1 MATQATFTFQNVV
14 GKTTGVAPPKA
25 FLPADAKERYYDESD
40 GLRGYLPGGS
50 SLLEILASRY
60 HYIINGCEYGDE
72 NFVLMFLRPVG
83 WGCRLAFYLFSVVF
97 LVIAMMRDTNPISQ
111 YTFSRERDAEGVL
124 KNDQTDVF
132 EWFVYVTYIVWVATI
147 LTEIL
152 TYLVGR
158 GGGGKRPHDGQCSAF
173 PLTLFNRVSLPGGA
187 DDIRCAHGMILLLWF
202 LALGASASTML
213 YATISHMFV
222 KRNSYFMWLFV
233 VFICFEAFAALSD
246 AISIGGIDGL
256 AVQSKPASWLVSFRV
271 VIMMPVTV
279 IVSIFFCVLCNP
291 PWPSV

>member
-1 MATQATFTFQNVV
+1 MAFTFKTVV
-14 GKTTGVAPPKA
+14 GKPTGAAPPKE
-25 FLPADAKERYYDESD
+25 FLPADARERFYDGSD
-40 GLRGYLPGGS
+40 GIRGYLPGQS

-60 HYIINGCEYGDE
+60 HYIINGCEYHHDE
-72 NFVLMFLRPVG
+72 NFVLMILRPIG

-97 LVIAMMRDTNPISQ
+97 LVIAMMRDQNPVNQ

-132 EWFVYVTYIVWVATI
+132 EWFVHFVYIIWVATI
-147 LTEIL
+147 LTEML

-158 GGGGKRPHDGQCSAF
+158 GGGGKNPHKGQCSAF
-173 PLTLFNRVSLPGGA
+173 PLTLFNRVSINGGEN
-187 DDIRCAHGMILLLWF
+187 DLRCIQGIILMVWF

-222 KRNSYFMWLFV
+222 KRNIYFMFLFV
-233 VFICFEAFAALSD
+233 VFICFEAFAALAD

-256 AVQSKPASWLVSFRV
+256 AVQNKPVSWIVSFRV
-271 VIMMPVTV
+271 IVMIPVTT

-291 PWPSV
+291 PWESV